1 MPRDSDLIMFQHPE
15 YPMDMYGVPTFA
27 LGQYP
32 PLLMNRREGDNQYS
46 EEELVRMMGNYAKN
60 LGYVYNP
67 NGLTYGDVNSLMNKS
82 KQFWDDWD
90 GNYQL
95 YLWDDDLK
103 RQPWSDLGV
112 VFNIKDDEMLNMG
125 FKDGRNVVTA
135 KSAETKEA
143 DKTNPTYV
151 KPGQAVLVG
160 GMKDG
165 ENVHYAHIIGVEEKD
180 GFNPLYINYDPP
192 VVTMRDALK
201 KGHDF
206 YENHAETKEASVG
219 MIVRDG
225 DPSSP
230 PSDIF
235 MADEYDWTG
244 MPYSGDYQGPEH
256 YELVLR
262 KTSTPINGEYGF
274 CITKALT
281 PRLDWMAAKSP
292 IFMAQRLFMGDD
304 LIMYHQRENLK
315 GQIYDDEIMTYRPM
329 NEAEKRLYE
338 NGIDIGNGSNANF
351 WSVRLD
357 EYTHF
362 QAEDPTQAE
371 ASDLGGPTAPGNAGV
386 PADVGGDD
394 LVPYDSPSSPPAG
407 VFMNAEYKTYESK
420 PVRNALFGVAFAVS
434 GLYFWSTAG
443 SVVKNWVVVRVEKYA
458 PKLLEPQFQTML
470 TLTAFFGIIYFG
482 MKLRGSAKGL
492 TIPSMID
499 LSEASVDA

>member
-103 RQPWSDLGV
+103 RKPRPRA
-112 VFNIKDDEMLNMG
+112 VFNINDD
-125 FKDGRNVVTA
+125 KSYVVTKRDGRNVVTA
-135 KSAETKEA
+135 KS
-143 DKTNPTYV
+143 
-151 KPGQAVLVG
+151 
-160 GMKDG
+160 
-165 ENVHYAHIIGVEEKD
+165 
-180 GFNPLYINYDPP
+180 
-192 VVTMRDALK
+192 
-201 KGHDF
+201 
-206 YENHAETKEASVG
+206 AETKEASVG

-235 MADEYDWTG
+235 MAAGHTLKRVDRILDTLQ
-244 MPYSGDYQGPEH
+244 DLRNLLD
-256 YELVLR
+256 ELVEVPE
-262 KTSTPINGEYGF
+262 S
-274 CITKALT
+274 
-281 PRLDWMAAKSP
+281 SS
-292 IFMAQRLFMGDD
+292 
-304 LIMYHQRENLK
+304 
-315 GQIYDDEIMTYRPM
+315 GQIFDSISEEDNFYNRTARTQQLLSEAM
-329 NEAEKRLYE
+329 NQMSMLATEEF
-338 NGIDIGNGSNANF
+338 N
-351 WSVRLD
+351 
-357 EYTHF
+357 
-362 QAEDPTQAE
+362 AEDPTQAE

-394 LVPYDSPSSPPAG
+394 LVPYDSPSAPPAG
-407 VFMNAEYKTYESK
+407 VFMNAEYKTYESR

-482 MKLRGSAKGL
+482 MKLRGSSKGL
-492 TIPSMID
+492 TIPSMMD
-499 LSEASVDA
+499 LSEASLDA

>member
-1 MPRDSDLIMFQHPE
+1 MPRDSDLIIFQHPE

-27 LGQYP
+27 LGQNP

-82 KQFWDDWD
+82 KHFWDDWD
-90 GNYQL
+90 GNYQI
-95 YLWDDDLK
+95 YLWDDDVGDA
-103 RQPWSDLGV
+103 WSMLSGSGV
-112 VFNIKDDEMLNMG
+112 TSVGFNINDDKIYTVTKNVG
-125 FKDGRNVVTA
+125 TGNKVVTA
-135 KSAETKEA
+135 KS
-143 DKTNPTYV
+143 
-151 KPGQAVLVG
+151 
-160 GMKDG
+160 
-165 ENVHYAHIIGVEEKD
+165 
-180 GFNPLYINYDPP
+180 
-192 VVTMRDALK
+192 
-201 KGHDF
+201 
-206 YENHAETKEASVG
+206 AETKEASVG

-235 MADEYDWTG
+235 MAAGHTLKRVDRILDTLQ
-244 MPYSGDYQGPEH
+244 DLRNLLD
-256 YELVLR
+256 ELVEVPE
-262 KTSTPINGEYGF
+262 S
-274 CITKALT
+274 
-281 PRLDWMAAKSP
+281 SS
-292 IFMAQRLFMGDD
+292 
-304 LIMYHQRENLK
+304 
-315 GQIYDDEIMTYRPM
+315 GQIFDSISEEDNFYNRTARTQQLLSEAM
-329 NEAEKRLYE
+329 NQMSMLATEEF
-338 NGIDIGNGSNANF
+338 N
-351 WSVRLD
+351 
-357 EYTHF
+357 
-362 QAEDPTQAE
+362 AEDPTQAE

-394 LVPYDSPSSPPAG
+394 LVPYDSPSAPPAG
-407 VFMNAEYKTYESK
+407 VFEADYKTYESR

-482 MKLRGSAKGL
+482 MKLRGSSKGL

-499 LSEASVDA
+499 LPLVDA

>member
-1 MPRDSDLIMFQHPE
+1 MRRDSDLIMFQHPE
-15 YPMDMYGVPTFA
+15 YPRDMYGVPTFA
-27 LGQYP
+27 LGSTRGL
-32 PLLMNRREGDNQYS
+32 PLLMNRRGGARQYS
-46 EEELVRMMGNYAKN
+46 EEELVQKMGNYAKN

-90 GNYQL
+90 GNYQIYMWDEAKDDSQWG
-95 YLWDDDLK
+95 YL
-103 RQPWSDLGV
+103 GTI
-112 VFNIKDDEMLNMG
+112 FNINDD
-125 FKDGRNVVTA
+125 
-135 KSAETKEA
+135 
-143 DKTNPTYV
+143 
-151 KPGQAVLVG
+151 
-160 GMKDG
+160 
-165 ENVHYAHIIGVEEKD
+165 
-180 GFNPLYINYDPP
+180 
-192 VVTMRDALK
+192 
-201 KGHDF
+201 
-206 YENHAETKEASVG
+206 ENHAETKEASVG
-219 MIVRDG
+219 MIVQDG

-244 MPYSGDYQGPEH
+244 MPYSGDYQDPEH

-292 IFMAQRLFMGDD
+292 IFMAQRLFMADD

-315 GQIYDDEIMTYRPM
+315 GRIYDDEIMTYRPM
-329 NEAEKRLYE
+329 NAAEKRLYE
-338 NGIDIGNGSNANF
+338 KRIDIGNGSNANF
-351 WSVRLD
+351 WSVPLD

-394 LVPYDSPSSPPAG
+394 LVPYDSPSAPPAG
-407 VFMNAEYKTYESK
+407 VFMNAEYKTYESR

-443 SVVKNWVVVRVEKYA
+443 SVVKNWVVIRVEKYA

-482 MKLRGSAKGL
+482 MKLRGSSKGL

-499 LSEASVDA
+499 LSEASVVDA